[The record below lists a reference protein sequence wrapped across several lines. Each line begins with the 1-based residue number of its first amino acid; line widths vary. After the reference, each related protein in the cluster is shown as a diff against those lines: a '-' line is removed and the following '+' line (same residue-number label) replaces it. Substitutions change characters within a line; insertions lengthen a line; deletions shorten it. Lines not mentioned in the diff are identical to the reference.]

1 MIKPVKCIQKWGGSF
16 SLVYTLSIY
25 AKRLERETKVKA
37 ASETCVDTDTE
48 AAAAADTDTDTD
60 TNDMCIFLYIL
71 GRLRI
76 CV

>member
-48 AAAAADTDTDTD
+48 AAAAADTDTDT
-60 TNDMCIFLYIL
+60 NNMCIFLYIL